1 MIVSKPELHRRA
13 TRDCLAASLTIFMD
27 RRLRTSV
34 LYWSPLRFLVVVL
47 TVVFASEAGVM
58 FVLPYIFVNGRTSYL
73 VESLSDASLLTL
85 VSAPVL
91 WLIIILPLRRV
102 AVTEQAKFE
111 AVVETAGDAVVT
123 ADEWGRV
130 ETFNAAAE
138 RMFGYT
144 ADEIN
149 GESVGRL
156 LSAEARDHGER
167 PHVRLDESIGS
178 RREVEGRRRDGSS
191 FPVELNVGEVNF
203 AERRIFTL
211 ILRDITERKREEDKV
226 RASLREKEILLK
238 EIHHRVKNN
247 LQIISSLLNL
257 QSAHIRDP
265 RALEVFKEGQG
276 RVRSMALIHE
286 KLYQSA
292 DLERVDFSEYIKNLA
307 AYLFR
312 SYEVHAGAVVLNVE
326 AEDVLLGVD
335 TAIPCGL
342 IINELVSNSLKHAF
356 PGGGGGSINIRLRPA
371 DAERLTLVVADDGV
385 GLPDGFDVRSPPSLG
400 LQLVNTLARQLG
412 GEVLVSEGAGAEFS
426 ITLRK
431 GD

>member
-1 MIVSKPELHRRA
+1 MNRQ
-13 TRDCLAASLTIFMD
+13 
-27 RRLRTSV
+27 LRTSV
-34 LYWSPLRFLVVVL
+34 LFWSPLRFLMVVL
-47 TVVFASEAGVM
+47 AVVFAAEAGVM
-58 FVLPYIFVNGRTSYL
+58 FVLPYIFHGRTSYFI
-73 VESLSDASLLTL
+73 ESVSDASLLTL

-91 WLIIILPLRRV
+91 WLVIIRPLRRV

-111 AVVETAGDAVVT
+111 AVVETAGDGIIT
-123 ADEWGRV
+123 ADEGGRV
-130 ETFNAAAE
+130 ETFNAAAA

-144 ADEIN
+144 PEEIT
-149 GESVGRL
+149 GESAGLL
-156 LSAEARDHGER
+156 LSADAGATSAPFD
-167 PHVRLDESIGS
+167 VRLDESIGA
-178 RREVEGRRRDGSS
+178 RREASGRRKDGSA

-203 AERRIFTL
+203 GERRIFTL
-211 ILRDITERKREEDKV
+211 ILRDITERKREEEKI

-286 KLYQSA
+286 KLYQSD
-292 DLERVDFSEYIKNLA
+292 DLARVDFSEYISNLA

-312 SYEVHAGAVVLNVE
+312 SYEVNSGAVSLNVE
-326 AEDVLLGVD
+326 ADDVLLGVD

-356 PGGGGGSINIRLRPA
+356 PGGGDGSINIRLRPA
-371 DAERLTLVVADDGV
+371 GRERLTLTVADDGV
-385 GLPDGFDVRSPPSLG
+385 GLPPDFDVRNTPSLG

-412 GEVLVSEGAGAEFS
+412 GAVEVNNGAGVEFK
-426 ITLRK
+426 ITFRK

>member
-1 MIVSKPELHRRA
+1 
-13 TRDCLAASLTIFMD
+13 
-27 RRLRTSV
+27 
-34 LYWSPLRFLVVVL
+34 
-47 TVVFASEAGVM
+47 
-58 FVLPYIFVNGRTSYL
+58 
-73 VESLSDASLLTL
+73 
-85 VSAPVL
+85 
-91 WLIIILPLRRV
+91 V

-111 AVVETAGDAVVT
+111 AVVETAGDGIIT
-123 ADEWGRV
+123 ADESGRV

-144 ADEIN
+144 ADEIT
-149 GESVGRL
+149 GGSVPML
-156 LSAEARDHGER
+156 LSAEACAEGAR
-167 PHVRLDESIGS
+167 PDVRLDESVGS
-178 RREVEGRRRDGSS
+178 RREAEGRRKDGSC

-203 AERRIFTL
+203 DERRIFTL
-211 ILRDITERKREEDKV
+211 ILRDITERKREEEKI
-226 RASLREKEILLK
+226 RSSLREKEILLK

-265 RALEVFKEGQG
+265 RALEVFKEGQT

-292 DLERVDFSEYIKNLA
+292 DLARVDFSEYISSLA

-312 SYEVHAGAVVLNVE
+312 SYEVNAGAVRLSVE

-356 PGGGGGSINIRLRPA
+356 PPGKGGTIKITLRPEGR
-371 DAERLTLVVADDGV
+371 ERLKLCVRDDGV
-385 GLPDGFDVRSPPSLG
+385 GLPPDFDVRATPSLG

-412 GEVLVSEGAGAEFS
+412 GDVLVGDCAGAEFN
-426 ITLRK
+426 ITFRK

>member
-1 MIVSKPELHRRA
+1 MN
-13 TRDCLAASLTIFMD
+13 

-34 LYWSPLRFLVVVL
+34 LFWSPLRFLVVVL
-47 TVVFASEAGVM
+47 AVVFASEAGVM

-111 AVVETAGDAVVT
+111 AVVETAGDGIVT
-123 ADEWGRV
+123 ADESGRV

-138 RMFGYT
+138 RMFGYS
-144 ADEIN
+144 ADEIH
-149 GESVGRL
+149 GEGVPVL
-156 LSAEARDHGER
+156 LSAEARDGR
-167 PHVRLDESIGS
+167 VRLDEAIGS
-178 RREVEGRRRDGSS
+178 RREAEGRRKDGSI

-203 AERRIFTL
+203 GERRIFTL
-211 ILRDITERKREEDKV
+211 ILRDITERKREEEKI

-286 KLYQSA
+286 KLYQSD
-292 DLERVDFSEYIKNLA
+292 DLARVDFSEYIRNLA

-312 SYEVHAGAVVLNVE
+312 SYEVHAGAVALNVE

-371 DAERLTLVVADDGV
+371 GAERLTLTVADDGV
-385 GLPDGFDVRSPPSLG
+385 GLPEGFDVRATPSLG

-412 GEVLVSEGAGAEFS
+412 GDVLVGGCAGAEFS
-426 ITLRK
+426 ITFRK

>member
-1 MIVSKPELHRRA
+1 MN
-13 TRDCLAASLTIFMD
+13 

-34 LYWSPLRFLVVVL
+34 LFWSPLRFLVVVL
-47 TVVFASEAGVM
+47 AVVFASEAGVM
-58 FVLPYIFVNGRTSYL
+58 FVLPYIFHGRASYL
-73 VESLSDASLLTL
+73 IESLSDASLLTL

-111 AVVETAGDAVVT
+111 AVVETAGDGIIT

-138 RMFGYT
+138 RMFGY
-144 ADEIN
+144 APGEIS
-149 GESVGRL
+149 GKSVGTL
-156 LSAEARDHGER
+156 LSADAGGEGASRD
-167 PHVRLDESIGS
+167 VRLDEAIGS
-178 RREVEGRRRDGSS
+178 RREAAARRKDGSS

-211 ILRDITERKREEDKV
+211 ILRDITERKREEEKI

-257 QSAHIRDP
+257 QSAHIFDP

-286 KLYQSA
+286 KLYQSE
-292 DLERVDFSEYIKNLA
+292 DLARVDFSEYISNLA

-312 SYEVHAGAVVLNVE
+312 SYEVHAGAVRLSVE

-356 PGGGGGSINIRLRPA
+356 PDGGGGSINIRLRPA
-371 DAERLTLVVADDGV
+371 GAERLRLTVADDGV
-385 GLPDGFDVRSPPSLG
+385 GLPEGFDVRRTGSLG

-412 GEVLVSEGAGAEFS
+412 GEVEVGGGAGAEFS
-426 ITLRK
+426 ITFRRE
-431 GD
+431 D

>member
-1 MIVSKPELHRRA
+1 MNRQ
-13 TRDCLAASLTIFMD
+13 
-27 RRLRTSV
+27 LRTSV
-34 LYWSPLRFLVVVL
+34 LFWSPLRFLMVVL
-47 TVVFASEAGVM
+47 AVVFASEAGVM
-58 FVLPYIFVNGRTSYL
+58 FVLPYIFNGRASYL

-111 AVVETAGDAVVT
+111 AVVETAGDGIIT
-123 ADEWGRV
+123 ADERGRV

-138 RMFGYT
+138 RMFGY
-144 ADEIN
+144 APGEIS
-149 GESVGRL
+149 GKSVGAL
-156 LSAEARDHGER
+156 LSADATDAGARPE
-167 PHVRLDESIGS
+167 VKLDESIGS
-178 RREVEGRRRDGSS
+178 RREAAGRRKDGSS

-211 ILRDITERKREEDKV
+211 ILRDITERKREEEKI

-286 KLYQSA
+286 KLYHSA
-292 DLERVDFSEYIKNLA
+292 DLARVDFSEYIRNLA

-312 SYEVHAGAVVLNVE
+312 SYEVSAGAVSLNVR
-326 AEDVLLGVD
+326 AEGVLLPVD

-356 PGGGGGSINIRLRPA
+356 PGETGGSINIRLRPA
-371 DAERLTLVVADDGV
+371 GAERLTLCVSDDGV
-385 GLPDGFDVRSPPSLG
+385 GLPDGFDVRDTPSLG

-412 GEVLVSEGAGAEFS
+412 GEVVVGDGAGSRFS
-426 ITLRK
+426 ITFRK
-431 GD
+431 GE

>member
-1 MIVSKPELHRRA
+1 MN
-13 TRDCLAASLTIFMD
+13 

-34 LYWSPLRFLVVVL
+34 LFWSPLRFLIVVL
-47 TVVFASEAGVM
+47 AVVFASEAGVM
-58 FVLPYIFVNGRTSYL
+58 FVLPYIFNGRTSYL

-111 AVVETAGDAVVT
+111 AVVETAGDGIIT
-123 ADEWGRV
+123 ADERGRV

-138 RMFGYT
+138 RMFGYS
-144 ADEIN
+144 ADEITR
-149 GESVGRL
+149 ESVGRL
-156 LSAEARDHGER
+156 LSAEARDGGAR
-167 PHVRLDESIGS
+167 GDVILDEAIGS
-178 RREVEGRRRDGSS
+178 RREAAGRRKDGAS

-211 ILRDITERKREEDKV
+211 ILRDITERKREEEKI

-292 DLERVDFSEYIKNLA
+292 DLARVDFSEYIRNLA

-312 SYEVHAGAVVLNVE
+312 SYEVNAGAVTLNVE

-356 PGGGGGSINIRLRPA
+356 PGATRGAINITLRPGGG
-371 DAERLTLVVADDGV
+371 ERLTLCVSDDGV
-385 GLPDGFDVRSPPSLG
+385 GLPEGFDLLDTPSLG

-412 GEVLVSEGAGAEFS
+412 GEVEVGDGAGARFS
-426 ITLRK
+426 ITFRK
-431 GD
+431 GE

>member
-1 MIVSKPELHRRA
+1 
-13 TRDCLAASLTIFMD
+13 MD

-34 LYWSPLRFLVVVL
+34 LYWSPLRFLMVVL
-47 TVVFASEAGVM
+47 TVVFVSEAGVM
-58 FVLPYIFVNGRTSYL
+58 FVLPYIFNGRTSYL
-73 VESLSDASLLTL
+73 VESISDASLLTL

-123 ADEWGRV
+123 ADECGRV

-144 ADEIN
+144 ADEIT
-149 GESVGRL
+149 GGGVPVL
-156 LSAEARDHGER
+156 LSAEACGEGAR
-167 PHVRLDESIGS
+167 PDVRLDESIGS
-178 RREVEGRRRDGSS
+178 RREAEGRRKDGSV

-211 ILRDITERKREEDKV
+211 ILRDITERRREEEKL
-226 RASLREKEILLK
+226 RASLREKEVLLK

-292 DLERVDFSEYIKNLA
+292 DLARVDFSEYISNLA

-312 SYEVHAGAVVLNVE
+312 SYEVNAGAVKLSVE

-356 PGGGGGSINIRLRPA
+356 PGGTGGSINITLRPA
-371 DAERLTLVVADDGV
+371 GAERLTLIVADDGV
-385 GLPDGFDVRSPPSLG
+385 GLPGGFDARDTPSLG

-412 GEVLVSEGAGAEFS
+412 GKVSVAEGAGTTFS
-426 ITLRK
+426 ITFRK

>member
-1 MIVSKPELHRRA
+1 MN
-13 TRDCLAASLTIFMD
+13 

-34 LYWSPLRFLVVVL
+34 LFWSPLRFLVVVL
-47 TVVFASEAGVM
+47 AVVFVSEAGVM
-58 FVLPYIFVNGRTSYL
+58 FVLPYIFNGRTSYL

-111 AVVETAGDAVVT
+111 AVVETAGDGIVT
-123 ADEWGRV
+123 ADESGRV

-138 RMFGYT
+138 RMFGYS

-149 GESVGRL
+149 GEGVPVL
-156 LSAEARDHGER
+156 LSAEARDGG
-167 PHVRLDESIGS
+167 VRLDEAIGS
-178 RREVEGRRRDGSS
+178 RREAEGRRKDGSI

-203 AERRIFTL
+203 GERRIFTL
-211 ILRDITERKREEDKV
+211 ILRDITERKREEEKI

-265 RALEVFKEGQG
+265 HALEVFKEGQG

-286 KLYQSA
+286 KLYQSD
-292 DLERVDFSEYIKNLA
+292 DLARVDFSEYIRNLA

-312 SYEVHAGAVVLNVE
+312 SYEVNAGAVRLSVE

-356 PGGGGGSINIRLRPA
+356 PGGTGGSINIRLRPA
-371 DAERLTLVVADDGV
+371 DAERLTLTVADDGV
-385 GLPDGFDVRSPPSLG
+385 GLPEGFDVRATPSLG

-412 GEVLVSEGAGAEFS
+412 GDVLVGDCAGAEFS
-426 ITLRK
+426 ITFRK

>member
-1 MIVSKPELHRRA
+1 MISRA
-13 TRDCLAASLTIFMD
+13 LFMN
-27 RRLRTSV
+27 RQLRTSV
-34 LYWSPLRFLVVVL
+34 LFWSPVRFLMVVL
-47 TVVFASEAGVM
+47 AVVFASEAGVM
-58 FVLPYIFVNGRTSYL
+58 FVLPYIFNGRTSYL
-73 VESLSDASLLTL
+73 IESLSDASLLTL

-91 WLIIILPLRRV
+91 WVVIIRPLRRV
-102 AVTEQAKFE
+102 AVTGQAKFE
-111 AVVETAGDAVVT
+111 AVVETAGDGIIT
-123 ADEWGRV
+123 ADELGGI
-130 ETFNAAAE
+130 ESFNAAAE

-144 ADEIN
+144 HEEIM
-149 GESVGRL
+149 GESVRSL
-156 LSAEARDHGER
+156 LSADASDANASFDAQ
-167 PHVRLDESIGS
+167 LDESIGL
-178 RREVEGRRRDGSS
+178 RREASGRRKDGSA

-203 AERRIFTL
+203 GERRIFTL
-211 ILRDITERKREEDKV
+211 ILHDITERKREEEKLKE
-226 RASLREKEILLK
+226 SLREKEILLK

-257 QSAHIRDP
+257 QSGHIRDP

-286 KLYQSA
+286 KLYQSD
-292 DLERVDFSEYIKNLA
+292 DLARVNFHEYISNLA

-312 SYEVHAGAVVLNVE
+312 SYEGNSGAVKFNVE

-356 PGGGGGSINIRLRPA
+356 PNGGDGSINIRLRPTGT
-371 DAERLTLVVADDGV
+371 ERLTLTVKDDGV
-385 GLPDGFDVRSPPSLG
+385 GLPPDFDVRNTPSLG

-412 GEVLVSEGAGAEFS
+412 GEVEVGCGAGAEFK
-426 ITLRK
+426 ITFRK

>member
-1 MIVSKPELHRRA
+1 
-13 TRDCLAASLTIFMD
+13 MD

-34 LYWSPLRFLVVVL
+34 LFWSPLRFLMVVL
-47 TVVFASEAGVM
+47 AVVFLSEAGVM

-73 VESLSDASLLTL
+73 VESISDASLLTL

-111 AVVETAGDAVVT
+111 AVVETAGDGIVT
-123 ADEWGRV
+123 ADERGLV

-144 ADEIN
+144 ADEIS

-156 LSAEARDHGER
+156 LSAEVRGHDER
-167 PHVRLDESIGS
+167 PNVRLDESIGS
-178 RREVEGRRRDGSS
+178 RREAEGRRKDGSF

-211 ILRDITERKREEDKV
+211 ILRDITERRREEDKV
-226 RASLREKEILLK
+226 KASLREKEILLK

-286 KLYQSA
+286 KLYQSE
-292 DLERVDFSEYIKNLA
+292 DLARVDFSEYISNLA

-312 SYEVHAGAVVLNVE
+312 SYEVHAGAVALNVE

-371 DAERLTLVVADDGV
+371 DHERLTLTVADDGV
-385 GLPDGFDVRSPPSLG
+385 GLPDGFDARRTSSLG

-412 GEVLVSEGAGAEFS
+412 GEVLVGCGAGVEFS
-426 ITLRK
+426 ITFRK
-431 GD
+431 GG

>member
-1 MIVSKPELHRRA
+1 
-13 TRDCLAASLTIFMD
+13 MD

-34 LYWSPLRFLVVVL
+34 LFWSPLRFLVVVL
-47 TVVFASEAGVM
+47 AVVFLSEAGVM
-58 FVLPYIFVNGRTSYL
+58 YILPFIFVNGRTSYL
-73 VESLSDASLLTL
+73 VESISDASLLTL

-111 AVVETAGDAVVT
+111 AVVETAGDGIIT
-123 ADEWGRV
+123 ANEWGRV
-130 ETFNAAAE
+130 ETFNATAE

-144 ADEIN
+144 ADEIT
-149 GESVGRL
+149 GESVERL
-156 LSAEARDHGER
+156 LSAEARGHGER
-167 PHVRLDESIGS
+167 PDVRPDVRDVRLDESIGS
-178 RREVEGRRRDGSS
+178 RREAEGRRKDGSC

-286 KLYQSA
+286 KLYQSE
-292 DLERVDFSEYIKNLA
+292 DLARVDFSEYISNLA
-307 AYLFR
+307 VYLFR
-312 SYEVHAGAVVLNVE
+312 SYEVHAGAVALDVD

-371 DAERLTLVVADDGV
+371 DAEHLTLTVADDGV
-385 GLPDGFDVRSPPSLG
+385 GLPEGFDARRTSSLG

-412 GEVLVSEGAGAEFS
+412 GEVLVGCGAGAEFS
-426 ITLRK
+426 ITFRK

>member
-1 MIVSKPELHRRA
+1 
-13 TRDCLAASLTIFMD
+13 MD

-34 LYWSPLRFLVVVL
+34 LFWSPLRFLMVVL
-47 TVVFASEAGVM
+47 AVVFLSEAGVM
-58 FVLPYIFVNGRTSYL
+58 FVLPFIFVNGRTSYL
-73 VESLSDASLLTL
+73 VESISDASLLTL

-111 AVVETAGDAVVT
+111 AVVETAGDGIIT
-123 ADEWGRV
+123 ADERGRV

-144 ADEIN
+144 ADEIA
-149 GESVGRL
+149 GESVGLL
-156 LSAEARDHGER
+156 LSGKSRGHGEQPDVR
-167 PHVRLDESIGS
+167 DVRLDESIGS
-178 RREVEGRRRDGSS
+178 RREAEGRRKDGSS

-226 RASLREKEILLK
+226 RESLREKEILLK

-286 KLYQSA
+286 KLYQSE
-292 DLERVDFSEYIKNLA
+292 DLARVDFSEYISNLA

-312 SYEVHAGAVVLNVE
+312 SYEVHAGAVALNVE

-371 DAERLTLVVADDGV
+371 DPGSLTLTVADDGV
-385 GLPDGFDVRSPPSLG
+385 GLPEGFDARRTSSLG

-426 ITLRK
+426 ITFRK

>member
-1 MIVSKPELHRRA
+1 MNRK
-13 TRDCLAASLTIFMD
+13 
-27 RRLRTSV
+27 LRTSV
-34 LYWSPLRFLVVVL
+34 LFWSPLRFLMVVL
-47 TVVFASEAGVM
+47 AVVFAAEAGVM
-58 FVLPYIFVNGRTSYL
+58 FVLPYIFHGRTSYL
-73 VESLSDASLLTL
+73 IESLSDASLLTL

-91 WLIIILPLRRV
+91 WLIIIRPLRRV

-111 AVVETAGDAVVT
+111 AVVETAGDGIIT

-138 RMFGYT
+138 RMFGY
-144 ADEIN
+144 APGEIS
-149 GESVGRL
+149 GESVGVL
-156 LSAEARDHGER
+156 LSADATDAGARPE
-167 PHVRLDESIGS
+167 VKLDESIGS
-178 RREVEGRRRDGSS
+178 RREAAGWRKGGSS

-203 AERRIFTL
+203 GERHIFTL
-211 ILRDITERKREEDKV
+211 ILRDITERKREEEKI

-286 KLYQSA
+286 KLYQSD
-292 DLERVDFSEYIKNLA
+292 DLARVDFSEYISNLA

-312 SYEVHAGAVVLNVE
+312 SYEVNAGAVRLNVE

-356 PGGGGGSINIRLRPA
+356 PGGGGGLINITLRPA
-371 DAERLTLVVADDGV
+371 SRDRLTLTVADDGV
-385 GLPDGFDVRSPPSLG
+385 GLPPGFDVRNTPSLG

-412 GEVLVSEGAGAEFS
+412 GEVGVGDGAGAEFN
-426 ITLRK
+426 ITFRK

>member
-1 MIVSKPELHRRA
+1 MN
-13 TRDCLAASLTIFMD
+13 

-34 LYWSPLRFLVVVL
+34 LFWSPLRFLVVVL
-47 TVVFASEAGVM
+47 AVVFLSEAGVM

-111 AVVETAGDAVVT
+111 AVVETAGDGIVT
-123 ADEWGRV
+123 ADESGRV

-138 RMFGYT
+138 RMFGYS
-144 ADEIN
+144 ADEIS
-149 GESVGRL
+149 GEGVPVL
-156 LSAEARDHGER
+156 LSAEARGDGAR
-167 PHVRLDESIGS
+167 PGARLDEAIGS
-178 RREVEGRRRDGSS
+178 RREAEGRRKDGSI

-203 AERRIFTL
+203 GERRIFTL
-211 ILRDITERKREEDKV
+211 ILRDITERKREEEKI

-265 RALEVFKEGQG
+265 HALEVFKEGQG

-286 KLYQSA
+286 KLYQSE
-292 DLERVDFSEYIKNLA
+292 DLARVDFSEYIRNLA

-312 SYEVHAGAVVLNVE
+312 SYEVHAGAVRLGVE

-356 PGGGGGSINIRLRPA
+356 PGGTGGSINIRLRPA
-371 DAERLTLVVADDGV
+371 GHERLTLTVADDGV
-385 GLPDGFDVRSPPSLG
+385 GLPEGFDVRDTPSLG

-412 GEVLVSEGAGAEFS
+412 GEVSVNGGAGAEFS
-426 ITLRK
+426 ITFRK

>member
-1 MIVSKPELHRRA
+1 MN
-13 TRDCLAASLTIFMD
+13 

-34 LYWSPLRFLVVVL
+34 LFWSPLRFLVVVL
-47 TVVFASEAGVM
+47 AVVFASEAGVM
-58 FVLPYIFVNGRTSYL
+58 FVLPYIFNGRTSYL
-73 VESLSDASLLTL
+73 IESLSDASLLTL

-91 WLIIILPLRRV
+91 WLIIIMPLRRV

-111 AVVETAGDAVVT
+111 AVVETAGDGIVT

-138 RMFGYT
+138 RMFGY
-144 ADEIN
+144 AAEEIN
-149 GESVGRL
+149 GEGVPLL
-156 LSAEARDHGER
+156 LSAEACVEGTR
-167 PHVRLDESIGS
+167 PDVRLGEAIGS
-178 RREVEGRRRDGSS
+178 RREAEGRRKDGSS

-203 AERRIFTL
+203 GERRIFTL
-211 ILRDITERKREEDKV
+211 ILRDITERKREEEKI

-286 KLYQSA
+286 KLYQSE
-292 DLERVDFSEYIKNLA
+292 DLARVDFSEYIKNLA

-312 SYEVHAGAVVLNVE
+312 SYEVHAGAVRLSVE

-356 PGGGGGSINIRLRPA
+356 PGGTGGSINITLRPA
-371 DAERLTLVVADDGV
+371 ASERLTLTVADDGV
-385 GLPDGFDVRSPPSLG
+385 GLPEGFDVRDTPSLG

-412 GEVLVSEGAGAEFS
+412 GNVRVGDCAGAEFS
-426 ITLRK
+426 ITFRK

>member
-1 MIVSKPELHRRA
+1 MN
-13 TRDCLAASLTIFMD
+13 

-34 LYWSPLRFLVVVL
+34 LFWSPLRFLLVVL
-47 TVVFASEAGVM
+47 AVVFAAEAGVM
-58 FVLPYIFVNGRTSYL
+58 FVLPYIFNGRTSYL
-73 VESLSDASLLTL
+73 VESLADASLLTL

-111 AVVETAGDAVVT
+111 AVVETAGDGIIT
-123 ADEWGRV
+123 ADESGRV

-144 ADEIN
+144 ADEIT
-149 GESVGRL
+149 GGGVPVL
-156 LSAEARDHGER
+156 LSADARAEGAR
-167 PHVRLDESIGS
+167 PGVVRLDESIGS
-178 RREVEGRRRDGSS
+178 RREAEGRRKDGSS

-203 AERRIFTL
+203 GERRIFTL
-211 ILRDITERKREEDKV
+211 ILRDITERKREEEKI

-286 KLYQSA
+286 KLYQSD
-292 DLERVDFSEYIKNLA
+292 DLARVDFSEYIKNLA

-312 SYEVHAGAVVLNVE
+312 SYEVNAGAVRLGVE

-356 PGGGGGSINIRLRPA
+356 PDGKGGSIKITLRPEGR
-371 DAERLTLVVADDGV
+371 ERLKLCVSDDGV
-385 GLPDGFDVRSPPSLG
+385 GLPDGFDVRATPSLG

-412 GEVLVSEGAGAEFS
+412 GEVLVGDREGAEFG
-426 ITLRK
+426 ITFRK

>member
-1 MIVSKPELHRRA
+1 MN
-13 TRDCLAASLTIFMD
+13 

-34 LYWSPLRFLVVVL
+34 LFWSPLRFLVVVL
-47 TVVFASEAGVM
+47 AVVFTSEAGVM
-58 FVLPYIFVNGRTSYL
+58 FILPYIFVNGRTSYL

-111 AVVETAGDAVVT
+111 AVVETAGAGIVT
-123 ADEWGRV
+123 ADESGRV

-149 GESVGRL
+149 GEGVPLL
-156 LSAEARDHGER
+156 LSAEARDGR
-167 PHVRLDESIGS
+167 VRLDEAIGS
-178 RREVEGRRRDGSS
+178 RREAEGRRKDGSI
-191 FPVELNVGEVNF
+191 FPVELNVGEVHF
-203 AERRIFTL
+203 GERRIFTL
-211 ILRDITERKREEDKV
+211 ILRDITERKREEEKI

-286 KLYQSA
+286 KLYQSD
-292 DLERVDFSEYIKNLA
+292 DLARVDFSEYIRNLA

-312 SYEVHAGAVVLNVE
+312 SYEVHAGAVCLNVE

-356 PGGGGGSINIRLRPA
+356 PGGGGGSINITLRPA
-371 DAERLTLVVADDGV
+371 GAERLTLTVADDGV
-385 GLPDGFDVRSPPSLG
+385 GLPEGFDVRATPSLG

-412 GEVLVSEGAGAEFS
+412 GDVLVGDCAGAEFS
-426 ITLRK
+426 ITFRK

>member
-1 MIVSKPELHRRA
+1 MYRQ
-13 TRDCLAASLTIFMD
+13 
-27 RRLRTSV
+27 LRKSV
-34 LYWSPLRFLVVVL
+34 LFWSPLRFLMVVL
-47 TVVFASEAGVM
+47 SVVFAAEAGVM
-58 FVLPYIFVNGRTSYL
+58 FVLPYIFHGRTSYFI
-73 VESLSDASLLTL
+73 ESVSDATLLTL

-91 WLIIILPLRRV
+91 WLVIIRPLRRV

-111 AVVETAGDAVVT
+111 AVVETAGDGIIT
-123 ADEWGRV
+123 ADESGRV

-144 ADEIN
+144 ADELD
-149 GESVGRL
+149 GRSVHKF
-156 LSAEARDHGER
+156 LSADGGEAGARAGG
-167 PHVRLDESIGS
+167 VMLDESIGA
-178 RREVEGRRRDGSS
+178 RREASGRRKDGST
-191 FPVELNVGEVNF
+191 FPVEMNVGEVTF
-203 AERRIFTL
+203 GERRIFTL
-211 ILRDITERKREEDKV
+211 ILRDITERKREEEKIKS
-226 RASLREKEILLK
+226 SLREKEVLLK

-286 KLYQSA
+286 KLYQSD
-292 DLERVDFSEYIKNLA
+292 DLARVDFSEYISNLA

-312 SYEVHAGAVVLNVE
+312 SYEVNAGGVRLNVE

-342 IINELVSNSLKHAF
+342 IINELVSNSLKHGF
-356 PGGGGGSINIRLRPA
+356 PGGKGGSIHITLRPEGP
-371 DAERLTLVVADDGV
+371 ERLKLCVADDGV
-385 GLPDGFDVRSPPSLG
+385 GLPPGFDVRDTPSLG

-412 GEVLVSEGAGAEFS
+412 GAVEVGGSAGAEFN
-426 ITLRK
+426 ITFRK
-431 GD
+431 GE

>member
-1 MIVSKPELHRRA
+1 MN
-13 TRDCLAASLTIFMD
+13 

-34 LYWSPLRFLVVVL
+34 LFWSPLRFLIVVL
-47 TVVFASEAGVM
+47 AVVFASEAGVM
-58 FVLPYIFVNGRTSYL
+58 FVLPYIFNGRTSYL

-111 AVVETAGDAVVT
+111 AVVETAGDGIIT
-123 ADEWGRV
+123 ADERGRV

-138 RMFGYT
+138 RMFGYS
-144 ADEIN
+144 ADEITR
-149 GESVGRL
+149 ESVGRL
-156 LSAEARDHGER
+156 LSAEARDGGAR
-167 PHVRLDESIGS
+167 GDVILDEAIGS
-178 RREVEGRRRDGSS
+178 RREAAGRRKDGAS

-211 ILRDITERKREEDKV
+211 ILRDITERRREEEKI

-292 DLERVDFSEYIKNLA
+292 DLARVDFSEYIRNLA

-312 SYEVHAGAVVLNVE
+312 SYEVNAGAVTLNVE

-356 PGGGGGSINIRLRPA
+356 PGATRGAINITLRP
-371 DAERLTLVVADDGV
+371 DGGERLTLCVSDDGV
-385 GLPDGFDVRSPPSLG
+385 GLPEGFDLLDTPSLG

-412 GEVLVSEGAGAEFS
+412 GEVEVGDGAGARFS
-426 ITLRK
+426 ITFRK
-431 GD
+431 GE

>member
-1 MIVSKPELHRRA
+1 
-13 TRDCLAASLTIFMD
+13 MD

-34 LYWSPLRFLVVVL
+34 LFWSPLRFLVVVL
-47 TVVFASEAGVM
+47 AVVFLSEAGVM
-58 FVLPYIFVNGRTSYL
+58 FVLPFIFVNGRTSYL
-73 VESLSDASLLTL
+73 VESISDASLLTL

-111 AVVETAGDAVVT
+111 AVVETAGDGIIT

-130 ETFNAAAE
+130 ETFNATAE

-144 ADEIN
+144 AEEIT

-156 LSAEARDHGER
+156 LSAEACGQVER
-167 PHVRLDESIGS
+167 PDVSDVRLDESIGS
-178 RREVEGRRRDGSS
+178 RREAEGRRKDGST

-286 KLYQSA
+286 KLYQSE
-292 DLERVDFSEYIKNLA
+292 DLARVDFSEYISNLA

-312 SYEVHAGAVVLNVE
+312 SYEVHAGAVALDVE

-371 DAERLTLVVADDGV
+371 DAERLTLTVADDGI
-385 GLPDGFDVRSPPSLG
+385 GLPEGFDARRTSSLG

-412 GEVLVSEGAGAEFS
+412 GEVLVGRGAGAEFS
-426 ITLRK
+426 ITFRK